1 MAKYVCSI
9 CGFVY
14 DESAGHPESGLAP
27 GTLWN
32 QVPGEWL
39 CPICKASKGAFKLHD
54 SVSSSNETV
63 DLASLDGEDLRE
75 LSPAELS
82 ALFSNLAK
90 GCEKQYRPEEASLF
104 TRLAEYYKSKSAPFE
119 ESTFPELERI
129 LEADLDAGFTE
140 ANRIAGAAKDRG
152 ALRALTWGEKVS
164 RMLLSHMDAYGENG
178 DALLKDTRIFVCE
191 ICGFVYI
198 GDEAPEIC
206 PVCKVPRLKIHPVE
220 RKESYASS

>member
-14 DESAGHPESGLAP
+14 DESLGHPESGLNP
-27 GTLWN
+27 GTGWN
-32 QVPGEWL
+32 QVPGDWV
-39 CPICKASKGAFKLHD
+39 CPICKASKGAFKLQD
-54 SVSSSNETV
+54 SGSSSDETV
-63 DLASLDGEDLRE
+63 DLADLDAEDLRE

-90 GCEKQYRPEEASLF
+90 GCEKQYKPEEASLF
-104 TRLAEYYKSKSAPFE
+104 TRLAEHYKSKSAPLE
-119 ESTFPELERI
+119 ESTFPELEGL
-129 LEADLDAGFTE
+129 LEADLDTGFTE
-140 ANRIAGAAKDRG
+140 ANRIAGAANDRG

-164 RMLLSHMDAYGENG
+164 RMLLSHMDVYGEKG
-178 DALLKDTRIFVCE
+178 DDLLKDTRIFVCE

-206 PVCKVPRLKIHPVE
+206 PVCKVPRFKIHPVE
-220 RKESYASS
+220 RRESNASN

>member
-14 DESAGHPESGLAP
+14 DESSGHPESGLAP
-27 GTLWN
+27 GTLWD
-32 QVPGEWL
+32 QVPGEWV
-39 CPICKASKGAFKLHD
+39 CPICKASKGAFKLQD
-54 SVSSSNETV
+54 NGNSSNETV
-63 DLASLDGEDLRE
+63 DLANLDGEDLRE

-90 GCEKQYRPEEASLF
+90 GCEKQYKPEETGLF
-104 TRLAEYYKSKSAPFE
+104 TRLAEYYKGKSAPLE
-119 ESTFPELERI
+119 ERTFPELERY
-129 LEADLDAGFTE
+129 LEADLDTGFAE

-164 RMLLSHMDAYGENG
+164 RMLLSHLEAYGEKG
-178 DALLKDTRIFVCE
+178 DSVLEGTRIFVCE

-206 PVCKVPRLKIHPVE
+206 PVCKVPRVKIHPVE
-220 RKESYASS
+220 RRGNHASS

>member
-14 DESAGHPESGLAP
+14 DESDGHPESGLNP
-27 GTLWN
+27 GTGWN
-32 QVPGEWL
+32 QVPGDWV
-39 CPICKASKGAFKLHD
+39 CPICKASKGAFKLQD
-54 SVSSSNETV
+54 SGSSSNETV
-63 DLASLDGEDLRE
+63 DLTSLDAEDLRE

-90 GCEKQYRPEEASLF
+90 GCEKQYKPEEAGLL
-104 TRLAEYYKSKSAPFE
+104 TRLAEYYKSKSASSE
-119 ESTFPELERI
+119 ERTFPELEGL
-129 LEADLDAGFTE
+129 LEADLDTGFTE

-164 RMLLSHMDAYGENG
+164 RMLLSHMDAYGEKG

-206 PVCKVPRLKIHPVE
+206 PVCKVPRFKIHPVE
-220 RKESYASS
+220 RRESYASS